1 MWPVCEF
8 AGILSIVYY
17 WLDCGFTKSKGSIIS
32 YISYGVFTKSIIIS
46 LVEFIEFLSSVS
58 VLSFL
63 GTAHFYSICYLC
75 FRGWCRF
82 LGHCLHH
89 SYQTA
94 RWVLRPWLCLAF
106 LVLKFLLLLFDF
118 HGAQQEGKVLQ
129 MYMMLQVWY
138 TVTAAGADASCIY
151 LESFTFSL
159 LYTIEYMHTVLPH
172 FHIVKWIYACSRYE
186 GCPLNALNCQLCFN
200 EHVSWRKIALYN

>member
-1 MWPVCEF
+1 MLCCHVRLWYHGTACLWLYGAYQFLLPNCGSMRHMFLHCLTVVSRGLWIPVAPLWIHGALYNQLDSGFIVLIYLCDLS
-8 AGILSIVYY
+8 ANLRGSCLLSITGLTVDSQSPGEV
-17 WLDCGFTKSKGSIIS
+17 LSD
-32 YISYGVFTKSIIIS
+32 SYGVFTKSIIIS

-82 LGHCLHH
+82 LGRSLHH

-94 RWVLRPWLCLAF
+94 RWVLCPWLRLAF

-129 MYMMLQVWY
+129 MYMMLQV
-138 TVTAAGADASCIY
+138 
-151 LESFTFSL
+151 
-159 LYTIEYMHTVLPH
+159 
-172 FHIVKWIYACSRYE
+172 
-186 GCPLNALNCQLCFN
+186 
-200 EHVSWRKIALYN
+200 